1 MTFLFK
7 RTATLLLA
15 TMLAAPMVQA
25 APAKADVN
33 ALLKKF
39 SERLEQLEKRNAELE
54 QQLTQ
59 LRTENSAKLEPRI
72 KAIEEQN
79 AKIEKGLEN
88 DGVSQYEPELTARLK
103 AVEYQSL
110 NMQKSARTVS
120 ALDGVTAG
128 VSLTTVAQHPGEM
141 PAGSH
146 IHNSQ
151 LNYRGDVTVS
161 LPLPNSGDI
170 ENKMVAAFRLGQGI
184 GLNGVRSFAKPNASA
199 FRVSSTSPDDSVA
212 VLGQAWYQATIPLPF
227 GGFKPRSREKLE
239 INFGK
244 MDPFSFFDQNAVA
257 NDETRQFLNTVFV
270 HNPLLDAGGDIGVDA
285 NGFTPGFRVSYLNE
299 VNKAEPWRLSF
310 GVFGAGQGANY
321 TRFFSSPLVIAQVEK
336 QFKSFGGL
344 NGNVRAYYWRNGQAA
359 QYSGDVAAHSG
370 WGISADQRVSDNVA
384 LFGRYGHQLTGRVSF
399 DRALTFGAEFGGGLW
414 QRGADALGVSLGWL
428 RTSNQ
433 FRNDAPT
440 LADFGFA
447 ASNAE
452 RVAEIYYRYRVNKQ
466 FELSPDLQLISR
478 PAGNSDASLVKL
490 FGVRAQIVY

>member
-1 MTFLFK
+1 MASLSK
-7 RTATLLLA
+7 RTVALLSA
-15 TMLAAPMVQA
+15 VMLAVPVQA
-25 APAKADVN
+25 APVKTELN
-33 ALLKKF
+33 TLLKKF

-54 QQLTQ
+54 QQVTQ
-59 LRTENSAKLEPRI
+59 LRAENSVKLESRVE
-72 KAIEEQN
+72 AIEEQN
-79 AKIEKGLEN
+79 AKIEKGLEY

-141 PAGSH
+141 PAGSS

-161 LPLPNSGDI
+161 LPLSNSGDI

-199 FRVSSTSPDDSVA
+199 FRVTSTSPDDSVA

-244 MDPFSFFDQNAVA
+244 MDPFAFFDQNAVA

-310 GVFGAGQGANY
+310 GVFGAGPGANY
-321 TRFFSSPLVIAQVEK
+321 TRFFSSPLVIAQAEK

-370 WGISADQRVSDNVA
+370 WGISADQRISDDVS

-399 DRALTFGAEFGGGLW
+399 DRAITVGAEFGGGLW

-428 RTSNQ
+428 HTSSQ
-433 FRNDAPT
+433 FRNDAPI

-478 PAGNSDASLVKL
+478 PAGNSEASLVKL